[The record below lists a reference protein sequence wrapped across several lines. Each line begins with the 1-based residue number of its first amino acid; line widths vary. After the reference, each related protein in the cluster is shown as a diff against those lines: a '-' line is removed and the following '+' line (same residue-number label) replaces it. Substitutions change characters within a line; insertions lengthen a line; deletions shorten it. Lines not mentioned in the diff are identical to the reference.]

1 VGTDA
6 NLSLLAE
13 LARAGG
19 GASFR
24 VDEPEATTARALELT
39 AALKAPTI
47 TELDLDLGA
56 GLDEPFVTASGKVS
70 RGSEVMLLART
81 HHDLPQKVKV
91 RGRIGGAEF
100 EKTYPVVADQT
111 LLKGF
116 VPRLWAAEYVRRLLG
131 SSAGADAERGRIVA
145 LGLDYG
151 LMTPYT
157 SLLALESEAA
167 YPEMGIP
174 RRASKLRGERLTA
187 LDRTDEWRLLAR
199 LNAPPPPPA
208 WAMGC
213 SKRSEAPLP
222 AASAVAMSETRARG
236 EEGRALAS
244 PAEEAPA
251 PSPTLDQERAS
262 VAAAAPRAAAIKGGA
277 AKPRAA
283 AADAYGLESR
293 LGVGPLGDVQAVKKK
308 ATGAPA
314 GRRDGAEDKQ
324 EVPADRAS
332 REPAPSAAPT
342 PVLVEVATCSDM
354 AGRPLAERVL
364 LWKKRLRTAKTPA
377 ELVERYDTAKK
388 SCELADWRAESAFL
402 ELLEKRIDSEAA
414 VRIVLDRFA
423 ERPEVQKYLAKLIL
437 RRAVDP
443 RLAAAVESVL
453 FGSTVRWSEV
463 DRKLS
468 EVERIDDRIA
478 KLREFVARAPDDP
491 NGTMRLVRLLV
502 QADKK
507 DEAVAFGR
515 RLRDQGLMT
524 PLVARAIGDALAQAG
539 LDSEA
544 VRTYSEIVE
553 FDPDNLDSRRLLGDI
568 YLGHAWYD
576 PAYRQYRTLTESA
589 ANDSLGWL
597 RLAAAAAGTG
607 RVDEALRIER
617 HVASAQGTPGPRDP
631 RRWAR
636 LSSAARLARLIDK
649 PPRPAPGQDAK
660 ASLAGLKRQLK
671 ELQLFSGPGTLV
683 LLTWEDLSAD
693 LLLVSRQGNK
703 DVGLGETTDAASSGL
718 SAVLLPTADAAQ
730 TSRLAR
736 LRSVPAERPI
746 RLRRQDIVWD
756 GKDFRVAAAEREL
769 PARATEV
776 GI

>member
-1 VGTDA
+1 
-6 NLSLLAE
+6 
-13 LARAGG
+13 
-19 GASFR
+19 
-24 VDEPEATTARALELT
+24 
-39 AALKAPTI
+39 
-47 TELDLDLGA
+47 
-56 GLDEPFVTASGKVS
+56 
-70 RGSEVMLLART
+70 
-81 HHDLPQKVKV
+81 
-91 RGRIGGAEF
+91 
-100 EKTYPVVADQT
+100 
-111 LLKGF
+111 
-116 VPRLWAAEYVRRLLG
+116 LLG
-131 SSAGADAERGRIVA
+131 SSAGADAERGRIVS

-167 YPEMGIP
+167 YQEMGIP
-174 RRASKLRGERLTA
+174 RRSSKLRGERLTA

-213 SKRSEAPLP
+213 GKRSDAPAP
-222 AASAVAMSETRARG
+222 AASGVALSETRARG
-236 EEGRALAS
+236 EEGNMDRALAS
-244 PAEEAPA
+244 PAAEAPP
-251 PSPTLDQERAS
+251 PSPTLDQEQASPGPVARAARM
-262 VAAAAPRAAAIKGGA
+262 AAKGGSAAP

-283 AADAYGLESR
+283 SMDAYGFDGS
-293 LGVGPLGDVQAVKKK
+293 
-308 ATGAPA
+308 GAPMGAVQPAKKVA
-314 GRRDGAEDKQ
+314 GGLQGRGDGAKDKQ
-324 EVPADRAS
+324 EVPADRAT
-332 REPAPSAAPT
+332 REPAPSSAPAS
-342 PVLVEVATCSDM
+342 VLVEAATCSDV
-354 AGRPLAERVL
+354 AGRSLAERAL
-364 LWKKRLRTAKTPA
+364 FWKKRLRTAKTPA

-414 VRIVLDRFA
+414 VRIVLDRFV

-437 RRAVDP
+437 RRAVDQ

-468 EVERIDDRIA
+468 EVEKIDERIA
-478 KLREFVARAPDDP
+478 KLRESVARAPDDP

-507 DEAVAFGR
+507 DEAVALGR

-539 LDSEA
+539 LASEA

-553 FDPDNLDSRRLLGDI
+553 FDPDNLESRRLLGDI

-589 ANDSLGWL
+589 AADALGWL

-617 HVASAQGTPGPRDP
+617 HVASAPGTPGPRDP

-636 LSSAARLARLIDK
+636 LSSAARLARLID
-649 PPRPAPGQDAK
+649 RPQPAAPGQDA
-660 ASLAGLKRQLK
+660 AACLAGLKRQLK

-703 DVGLGETTDAASSGL
+703 DVGLGETTDAASAGL

-730 TSRLAR
+730 SSRVAR

-746 RLRRQDIVWD
+746 RLFRQDIVWD
-756 GKDFRVAAAEREL
+756 GKDFRVTVAEREL
-769 PARATEV
+769 PVRATEL